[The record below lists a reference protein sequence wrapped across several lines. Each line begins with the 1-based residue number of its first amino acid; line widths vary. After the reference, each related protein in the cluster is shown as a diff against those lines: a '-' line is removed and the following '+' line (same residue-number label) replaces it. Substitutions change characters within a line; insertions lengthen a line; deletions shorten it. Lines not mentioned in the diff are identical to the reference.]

1 MNLNLLQLNTARF
14 ISQRKKRQLLGKIC
28 LVSRFCH
35 FQLNIYKFTSS
46 FILTVTFTQG
56 LYLLSAVFYSTVI
69 RPRKKKHVS
78 RPDFYKKESGRALFF
93 FFFVILTFLLF
104 PIECFLYTLLPYPRD
119 QLEFLGKILIKCR
132 QILIKDKVVLF

>member
-1 MNLNLLQLNTARF
+1 MFLVR
-14 ISQRKKRQLLGKIC
+14 ISTKKRAG
-28 LVSRFCH
+28 VR
-35 FQLNIYKFTSS
+35 Y
-46 FILTVTFTQG
+46 
-56 LYLLSAVFYSTVI
+56 
-69 RPRKKKHVS
+69 
-78 RPDFYKKESGRALFF
+78 FF